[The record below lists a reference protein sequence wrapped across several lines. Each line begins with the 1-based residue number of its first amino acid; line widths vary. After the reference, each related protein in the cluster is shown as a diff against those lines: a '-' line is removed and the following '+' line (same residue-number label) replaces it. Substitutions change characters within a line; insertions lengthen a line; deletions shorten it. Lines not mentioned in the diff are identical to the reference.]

1 MIGERAATAAPMP
14 RAPVTIAVR
23 SVMPIQSCVRLP
35 GHLYTLYFLLERSGR
50 STGFQQVTGPRA
62 NQFVYFVSDK
72 IPYSLTKEAVIASSV
87 SLAPQPF
94 DDGDA
99 VPGGLSR
106 PTSAQQVADYIRR
119 LIFENKLKVGDR
131 IRQDEIAAELRV
143 SRVPVREA
151 VIALDREGWVM
162 IEPHRGAFVVGL
174 DENSTRDHYELMGR
188 IYGFGARRAAER
200 GAPERITELGKLH
213 RKLQDTTE
221 ADEFAR
227 LNMEFLHRLFVLA
240 SSRRITATVRLMTVS
255 IVPGNYFAE
264 VPEAIRLQKRGLRAV
279 MRALKAGD
287 GEAAEQ
293 EFIRMLQQEA
303 EKVVALLT
311 ARGVIGEHGAD

>member
-1 MIGERAATAAPMP
+1 M
-14 RAPVTIAVR
+14 
-23 SVMPIQSCVRLP
+23 
-35 GHLYTLYFLLERSGR
+35 
-50 STGFQQVTGPRA
+50 
-62 NQFVYFVSDK
+62 DK
-72 IPYSLTKEAVIASSV
+72 ISTATEEAVITSSASA
-87 SLAPQPF
+87 LPRPF
-94 DDGDA
+94 DDGGA
-99 VPGGLSR
+99 SSGGLSR
-106 PTSAQQVADYIRR
+106 PTSAHQVAGYIRQ

-200 GAPERITELGKLH
+200 GTPEQITELGRLH
-213 RKLQDTTE
+213 RRLQEATG
-221 ADEFAR
+221 ADEFSQ

-240 SSRRITATVRLMTVS
+240 ASRRITATVRLMTVS

-264 VPEAIRLQKRGLRAV
+264 VPDAIRLQKRGLRAV
-279 MRALKAGD
+279 MRALKAND
-287 GEAAEQ
+287 GETAEL
-293 EFIRMLQQEA
+293 EFVKMLQQES
-303 EKVVALLT
+303 EKVVALLS
-311 ARGVIGEHGAD
+311 ARGVIGESAD